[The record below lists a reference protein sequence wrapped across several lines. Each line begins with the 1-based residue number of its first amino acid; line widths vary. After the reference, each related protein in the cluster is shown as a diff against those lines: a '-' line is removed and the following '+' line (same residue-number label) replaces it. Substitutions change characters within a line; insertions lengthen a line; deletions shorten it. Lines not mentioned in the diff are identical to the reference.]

1 MAKQTSRKWRKPRT
15 PAVPR
20 DDLNRLLDVFLAFD
34 RVVVELNMAI
44 YNVSRRD
51 QVLMRRQNR
60 CLHET
65 LRTRLPQVL
74 ALPSRSTPLRGEHL
88 RMTSPSS

>member
-1 MAKQTSRKWRKPRT
+1 MTKHTSRKWRKPRT

-20 DDLNRLLDVFLAFD
+20 RDLNRLLDAFLAFD

-44 YNVSRRD
+44 YNVPQRD
-51 QVLMRRQNR
+51 QALVRRQNR
-60 CLHET
+60 RLHET

-74 ALPSRSTPLRGEHL
+74 EPSLT
-88 RMTSPSS
+88 